1 MAGERLIVR
10 ADHTLFWPAQST
22 LFVADVHL
30 GKAATF
36 RNLGNVP
43 MPSGTTESTLGR
55 LGAALRETGAGKL
68 FILGDLW
75 HAKAG
80 RDARTVG
87 QTLAWRADHADVQ
100 MTLVEGNHDRR
111 SGKLPTELG
120 IVEVKE
126 DEPLAPFA
134 LRHYPDPSERGY
146 VLSGHV
152 HPAVQ
157 MTGAGKQAMRL
168 PCFLF
173 GKRVGILPSFGDFTG
188 SALVRPVAGD
198 AVFVPCEGQ
207 VISVGS
213 KSDPAAL

>member
-1 MAGERLIVR
+1 MR
-10 ADHTLFWPAQST
+10 ADHTLYWPVRNV

-36 RNLGNVP
+36 RNLGRVP
-43 MPSGTTESTLGR
+43 VPSGTTASTLSR
-55 LGAALRETGAGKL
+55 LSTALNETGAGKL
-68 FILGDLW
+68 VVLGDLW

-80 RDARTVG
+80 RDESTLA
-87 QTLAWRADHADVQ
+87 QALAWREAHCEVE

-111 SGKLPTELG
+111 SGRLPENLRIREVAEDTPLG
-120 IVEVKE
+120 
-126 DEPLAPFA
+126 PFV
-134 LRHYPDPSERGY
+134 LRHHPEPRDEGY

-152 HPAVQ
+152 HPAARLI
-157 MTGAGKQAMRL
+157 GAGKQELRL

-188 SALVRPVAGD
+188 SALVRPLVGD
-198 AVFVPCEGQ
+198 AVFVPCEGR

-213 KSDPAAL
+213 NLDPAAL